1 MVVFIFKV
9 VGSNDSAKEMAH
21 QIMNVVEARG
31 QINDDAAIDESF
43 ETIQK
48 IFNTTQGHVTPKD
61 LNVALRGSGL
71 NAHTIDQQGMFTV
84 AAIIWEAK
92 KANGN

>member
-1 MVVFIFKV
+1 
-9 VGSNDSAKEMAH
+9 
-21 QIMNVVEARG
+21 
-31 QINDDAAIDESF
+31 
-43 ETIQK
+43 
-48 IFNTTQGHVTPKD
+48 VTPKD
-61 LNVALRGSGL
+61 LNVALRGPGL

>member
-1 MVVFIFKV
+1 MANQIF
-9 VGSNDSAKEMAH
+9 
-21 QIMNVVEARG
+21 NVVEARG
-31 QINDDAAIDESF
+31 KINDDAAIDESF